1 MSTATPGDTPSADD
15 ERRTMALLDRWVAGE
30 GEALTELVRMHVP
43 WLRRYVSRR
52 MNAKLRKHDT
62 SEDVVQSV
70 MLNLLRFGPT
80 FRPAN
85 AEQFRGLICRSVY
98 NRICELADYA
108 GRQAR
113 DPGREQPLPS
123 QPDQFYV
130 SIPSNHEPG
139 RQVSAREERD
149 MIIMALDL
157 IDPEDKRLIAW
168 HDFDHL
174 GFAEIGERLSL
185 SEEGARS
192 RHRRALGKLKQ
203 MMQRLREGRLDDLI
217 DDVRT

>member
-1 MSTATPGDTPSADD
+1 
-15 ERRTMALLDRWVAGE
+15 MALLDRWVAGD
-30 GEALTELVRMHVP
+30 GDALTELVGMHVP

-80 FRPAN
+80 SRPAN

-98 NRICELADYA
+98 NRICEMADYA

-113 DPGREQPLPS
+113 DPRREQGLPS

-130 SIPSNHEPG
+130 SIPSDNDPG

-149 MIIMALDL
+149 MIRMALDL
-157 IDPEDKRLIAW
+157 IDPEDKRLITW
-168 HDFDHL
+168 HDFDQL
-174 GFAEIGERLSL
+174 GFAEIGECLSL

-192 RHRRALGKLKQ
+192 RHRRAIGKLKL
-203 MMQRLREGRLDDLI
+203 MVQRLREGRLDDLI